1 MHTDYGTSE
10 RIAEIQ
16 AIVEKRLS
24 RIPLISR
31 PAAPSLYVKEL
42 DRTACRWGMSGKE
55 LRRLSDAAHVLN
67 RLGHPLWYAVL
78 ASHDLPES
86 ETRGLARKFKN
97 TLVLYQR
104 RAGLDGQYWLEA
116 LEGEPTVHSNILFP
130 LPASGAHHIENLR
143 RSRIYGAYVD
153 IQSAKG
159 ADWFV
164 SYTSKER
171 TPQAHYASRGRRG
184 PRRPGTHPLG
194 DGGGDRVRLSK
205 HLEADLA
212 RASLIKPHK
221 RTYAARWL
229 PRLTTPAEAC
239 PILLEPHQYGL
250 FDDLPAIRAPAPL
263 GSRPRQRVIRFSAQ
277 HALPLV
283 CEPDVVDLLRSLA
296 PTHSEIA
303 AKIGRSRQQ
312 VTNIIVGRFGP
323 STAVVRRV
331 LELSRAA

>member
-1 MHTDYGTSE
+1 
-10 RIAEIQ
+10 
-16 AIVEKRLS
+16 
-24 RIPLISR
+24 
-31 PAAPSLYVKEL
+31 
-42 DRTACRWGMSGKE
+42 MSGKE

-67 RLGHPLWYAVL
+67 RLGHPRGMPYSRSPIYRNSKRAG
-78 ASHDLPES
+78 SHANSKTPLCFIS
-86 ETRGLARKFKN
+86 AARGLMANIGSRPSKGS
-97 TLVLYQR
+97 QR
-104 RAGLDGQYWLEA
+104 FS
-116 LEGEPTVHSNILFP
+116 SNILFP

-153 IQSAKG
+153 IQKRTG

-171 TPQAHYASRGRRG
+171 TPQAHYASRGKRG

-250 FDDLPAIRAPAPL
+250 
-263 GSRPRQRVIRFSAQ
+263 
-277 HALPLV
+277 
-283 CEPDVVDLLRSLA
+283 
-296 PTHSEIA
+296 
-303 AKIGRSRQQ
+303 
-312 VTNIIVGRFGP
+312 
-323 STAVVRRV
+323 
-331 LELSRAA
+331 